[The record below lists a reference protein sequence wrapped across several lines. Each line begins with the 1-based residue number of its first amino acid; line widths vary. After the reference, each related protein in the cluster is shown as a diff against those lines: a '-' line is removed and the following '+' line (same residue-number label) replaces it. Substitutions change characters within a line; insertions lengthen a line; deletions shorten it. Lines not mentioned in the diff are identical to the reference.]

1 MVEELLTAEEL
12 AVRLKVGPETVKA
25 WARSGQIPVIR
36 FSRKVLRFD
45 IEAVRC
51 AIAER
56 GSRSKG
62 GQR

>member
-1 MVEELLTAEEL
+1 MQELLTAGEL
-12 AVRLKVGPETVKA
+12 AVRLKVRPETVRA
-25 WARSGQIPVIR
+25 WARSGRIPVIR

-45 IEAVRC
+45 IEAVERT
-51 AIAER
+51 ITER